1 MRWITEEERRQAAE
15 ARRDMSERHAVEMAF
30 ADWVMARSGG
40 EGVVYVPP
48 LSEEMMARLRTLL
61 LRGEAT
67 VNRHEPPA

>member
-1 MRWITEEERRQAAE
+1 VTIRWITEEERRQAAE
-15 ARRDMSERHAVEMAF
+15 ARRDMAERHAVEMAF

-61 LRGEAT
+61 AEHDLTERWP
-67 VNRHEPPA
+67 R